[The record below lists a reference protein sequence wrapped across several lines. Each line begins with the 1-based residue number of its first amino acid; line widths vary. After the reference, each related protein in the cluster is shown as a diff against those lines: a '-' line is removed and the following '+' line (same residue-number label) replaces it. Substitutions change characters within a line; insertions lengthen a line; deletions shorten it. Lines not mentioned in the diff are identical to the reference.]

1 MEGVKGVG
9 NELVLDAMRVASL
22 SITSDFVILARL
34 VILPNGEDLWMVST
48 RSLKLILAFN
58 SFKEV

>member
-58 SFKEV
+58 GFKEV